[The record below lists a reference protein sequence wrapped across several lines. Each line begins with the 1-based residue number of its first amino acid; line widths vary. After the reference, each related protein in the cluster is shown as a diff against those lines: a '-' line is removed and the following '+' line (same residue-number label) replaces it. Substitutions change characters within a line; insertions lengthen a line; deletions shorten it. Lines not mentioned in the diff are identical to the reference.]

1 VQYANT
7 TNINASRTTNSA
19 AGSYQM
25 KRGNNLATVA
35 ARNDTITG
43 YGPIFTYS
51 GAYGYFLSKGL
62 RANVNYGTGF
72 RAPTFKDLYYPGYG
86 TPNVQPETNRN
97 AEVGLH
103 YEPGNYEIHLVGYQN
118 KVQNLIQAL
127 PCTTQASGY
136 CPTNFAS
143 VNITGA
149 SLGANTQL
157 DRWYLKGS
165 LDLLNAVDQNT
176 GLALAN
182 RAKQLANLGAEYRSR
197 KLNFG
202 SNLTVAGQRYGNAQN
217 TVTMNSYALLDLYAS
232 YEIQPKWS
240 LFARWNNALNSQY
253 QLAYGYLTPGS
264 NIFAGVRYT
273 P

>member
-1 VQYANT
+1 
-7 TNINASRTTNSA
+7 
-19 AGSYQM
+19 M
-25 KRGNNLATVA
+25 
-35 ARNDTITG
+35 
-43 YGPIFTYS
+43 
-51 GAYGYFLSKGL
+51 
-62 RANVNYGTGF
+62 
-72 RAPTFKDLYYPGYG
+72 
-86 TPNVQPETNRN
+86 
-97 AEVGLH
+97 
-103 YEPGNYEIHLVGYQN
+103 
-118 KVQNLIQAL
+118 
-127 PCTTQASGY
+127 
-136 CPTNFAS
+136 
-143 VNITGA
+143 
-149 SLGANTQL
+149 GANTQL